1 MSVHRHALVLVFALA
16 LATGGME
23 MSRAQSAMAAEPPV
37 EVVAVIEDYFHGTF
51 DADRTRLE
59 RAFHADAHIVGF
71 LGDGL
76 SDETAEQFI
85 ARIAAGP
92 SQADRGETFRKRILD
107 ARLTDNAGMVI
118 AEVYVA
124 NRRFVD
130 YITVLKIDGQWKIRN
145 KSFTTPVWP

>member
-1 MSVHRHALVLVFALA
+1 MSVHRQALTLVFVLA
-16 LATGGME
+16 LAVGGMS
-23 MSRAQSAMAAEPPV
+23 MIRTQSAATEPPAEIV
-37 EVVAVIEDYFHGTF
+37 SVIEDYFHGTF
-51 DADRTRLE
+51 DADRARLE
-59 RAFHADAHIVGF
+59 RAFHGDAHIVGF
-71 LGDGL
+71 LGESL

-107 ARLTDNAGMVI
+107 ASLTDNAGMVI

-124 NRRFVD
+124 DRRFVD
-130 YITVLKIDGQWKIRN
+130 YITVLKIDGRWKIRN